1 MIPYKYILLLSYFY
15 LKLTFKAGSIIKIF
29 FNLKYLIS
37 SDCISSEEK
46 LLFIILNKL
55 FTVLSWEDAQY

>member
-15 LKLTFKAGSIIKIF
+15 LKLSFKAGSIIKIF

>member
-1 MIPYKYILLLSYFY
+1 MIPYKYILFLSYFY
-15 LKLTFKAGSIIKIF
+15 LKLAFKAGSIIKIF

-55 FTVLSWEDAQY
+55 FTVLSWEDAKY

>member
-15 LKLTFKAGSIIKIF
+15 LKLSFKAGSIIKIF

-37 SDCISSEEK
+37 SDCISSKEK